1 MAAIWK
7 GAISFGLVNIPIELR
22 SAVRSDSDGVSFRQL
37 HEKDLSP
44 IHMDRV
50 CNLEDKAVPWSEIV
64 KGYEYAKGKFVVIT
78 DEEIKAASPA
88 SIKAFEILDF
98 VQESEI
104 DPRFFDTPYFC
115 VPQKG
120 GERAYALLRET
131 IRKTKMV
138 GIGKFALRQ
147 REALAS
153 LKTIGDALVLEVMRF
168 GTELVDPS
176 EYTFPPA
183 KDVRPQELQMA
194 EQLVGTFATKFDP
207 SKYTDEYRAY
217 IMRLID
223 DKLKGKEVSTEEA
236 AEPEGTPVLDLMA
249 RLRESLEQGRKR
261 GGGAAAAEDEE
272 AEAAPAEAT
281 AAEETEETAEPETP
295 KKGAK
300 KGSRSRS
307 RKTA

>member
-1 MAAIWK
+1 MASIWK

-22 SAVRSDSDGVSFRQL
+22 TAVRSDNDGISFRQL

-50 CNLEDKAVPWSEIV
+50 CNLEDKAIPYSEII
-64 KGYEYAKGKFVVIT
+64 KGYEYTKGKFVVIT
-78 DEEIKAASPA
+78 DEEIKAAQPQS
-88 SIKAFEILDF
+88 SKALEILDF

-131 IRKTKMV
+131 IRNTKMV

-147 REALAS
+147 RESLAAI
-153 LKTIGDALVLEVMRF
+153 KVIGDAIVLEMMRF
-168 GTELVDPS
+168 GTELIDAS
-176 EYTFPPA
+176 EFTFPSA
-183 KDVRPQELQMA
+183 KDVKPQELSMA
-194 EQLVGTFATKFDP
+194 EQLVAQFATKFDA

-223 DKLKGKEVSTEEA
+223 DKLKGKEITTEET

-249 RLRESLEQGRKR
+249 RLRESLEQGRKK
-261 GGGAAAAEDEE
+261 GGAEAEEPQGEDETQEAAAD
-272 AEAAPAEAT
+272 AEA
-281 AAEETEETAEPETP
+281 P
-295 KKGAK
+295 KKAAK
-300 KGSRSRS
+300 KATRSKS
-307 RKTA
+307 KKTA

>member
-22 SAVRSDSDGVSFRQL
+22 SAVKSDNDGISFRQL

-44 IHMDRV
+44 IHMDRI

-64 KGYEYAKGKFVVIT
+64 KGYEYTKGKFVVIT
-78 DEEIKAASPA
+78 DEEIKAAQPQS
-88 SIKAFEILDF
+88 SKALEILDF
-98 VQESEI
+98 VEESEI

-131 IRKTKMV
+131 IRQTKMV

-147 REALAS
+147 RESLAS
-153 LKTIGDALVLEVMRF
+153 IKCIGDALVLEVMRF

-176 EYTFPPA
+176 EFTFPPA
-183 KDVRPQELQMA
+183 KDVKPQELKMA
-194 EQLVGTFATKFDP
+194 EQLVQTFATKFEP
-207 SKYTDEYRAY
+207 SKYTDDYRAY
-217 IMRLID
+217 ILRLID
-223 DKLKGKEVSTEEA
+223 DKLKGKEISTEEA

-261 GGGAAAAEDEE
+261 PGAAVAEE
-272 AEAAPAEAT
+272 AEPEEKE
-281 AAEETEETAEPETP
+281 AAEEEPETTP

-300 KGSRSRS
+300 KGAR
-307 RKTA
+307 

>member
-22 SAVRSDSDGVSFRQL
+22 TAVRSDNDGISFRQL

-50 CNLEDKAVPWSEIV
+50 CNLEDKAIPYSEIV
-64 KGYEYAKGKFVVIT
+64 KGYEYTKGKFVVIT
-78 DEEIKAASPA
+78 DEEIKAAQPQS
-88 SIKAFEILDF
+88 SKALEILDF

-131 IRKTKMV
+131 IRNTKMV

-147 REALAS
+147 RESLAAI
-153 LKTIGDALVLEVMRF
+153 KVIGDAIVLEMMRF
-168 GTELVDPS
+168 GTELIDPS
-176 EYTFPPA
+176 EFTFPSA
-183 KDVRPQELQMA
+183 KDVKPQELSMA
-194 EQLVGTFATKFDP
+194 EQLVAQFATKFDAA
-207 SKYTDEYRAY
+207 KYTDDYRAY

-223 DKLKGKEVSTEEA
+223 DKLKGKEISTEETV
-236 AEPEGTPVLDLMA
+236 EPEGTPVLDLMA
-249 RLRESLEQGRKR
+249 RLRESLEQGRKK
-261 GGGAAAAEDEE
+261 GGAE
-272 AEAAPAEAT
+272 AEAEEPEAEAETQEAT
-281 AAEETEETAEPETP
+281 AEAEAP
-295 KKGAK
+295 KKAAK
-300 KGSRSRS
+300 KATRSKS
-307 RKTA
+307 KKTA

>member
-22 SAVRSDSDGVSFRQL
+22 SAVKSDNDGISFRQL

-44 IHMDRV
+44 IHMDRI
-50 CNLEDKAVPWSEIV
+50 CNLEDKAVPYSEIV
-64 KGYEYAKGKFVVIT
+64 KGYEYTKGKFVVLT
-78 DEEIKAASPA
+78 DEELKAAQPQS
-88 SIKAFEILDF
+88 SKALEILDF
-98 VQESEI
+98 VEESEI

-131 IRKTKMV
+131 IRQTKMV

-147 REALAS
+147 RESLAS
-153 LKTIGDALVLEVMRF
+153 IKVIGDALVLEVMRF
-168 GTELVDPS
+168 GTELVNPS
-176 EYTFPPA
+176 EFTFPSA
-183 KDVRPQELQMA
+183 KDVKPQELKMA
-194 EQLVGTFATKFDP
+194 EQLVQTFATKFDP
-207 SKYTDEYRAY
+207 SKYTDDYRAY

-223 DKLKGKEVSTEEA
+223 DKLKGKEISTEEA

-261 GGGAAAAEDEE
+261 PGAAAEE
-272 AEAAPAEAT
+272 AEPEEKEAEAT
-281 AAEETEETAEPETP
+281 QPAEEEPETAA

-300 KGSRSRS
+300 KGARSRS

>member
-22 SAVRSDSDGVSFRQL
+22 TAVRDNDGISFRQL

-44 IHMDRV
+44 IHMDRI
-50 CNLEDKAVPWSEIV
+50 CNLEEKTVPYSEIV
-64 KGYEYAKGKFVVIT
+64 KGYEYTKGKFVVIT
-78 DEEIKAASPA
+78 DEEIKAAQPGS
-88 SIKAFEILDF
+88 SKALEILDF

-104 DPRFFDTPYFC
+104 DPRFFETPYFC

-131 IRKTKMV
+131 IRNTKMV

-147 REALAS
+147 RESLAAI
-153 LKTIGDALVLEVMRF
+153 KVIGDAIVLEVMRF
-168 GTELVDPS
+168 GTELVPAT
-176 EYTFPPA
+176 EFTFPSA
-183 KDVRPQELQMA
+183 KEVKPQELSMA
-194 EQLVGTFATKFDP
+194 EQLVAQYSTAFDP
-207 SKYTDEYRAY
+207 TKYTDEYRAY

-223 DKLKGKEVSTEEA
+223 DKLKGKEISTEET

-261 GGGAAAAEDEE
+261 GGDAEPEAGEAAE
-272 AEAAPAEAT
+272 AESEAT
-281 AAEETEETAEPETP
+281 AAEAEEP
-295 KKGAK
+295 KKTAK
-300 KGSRSRS
+300 KSTRSKS

>member
-22 SAVRSDSDGVSFRQL
+22 TAVRDNDGISFRQL

-44 IHMDRV
+44 IHMDRI
-50 CNLEDKAVPWSEIV
+50 CNLEDKAVPYSEIV
-64 KGYEYAKGKFVVIT
+64 KGYEYTKGKFVVIT
-78 DEEIKAASPA
+78 DEELKAAQPGS
-88 SIKAFEILDF
+88 SKALDIIDF

-104 DPRFFDTPYFC
+104 DPRFFETPYFC

-131 IRKTKMV
+131 IRNTKMV

-147 REALAS
+147 RESLAAI
-153 LKTIGDALVLEVMRF
+153 KVIGDAIVLEVMRF
-168 GTELVDPS
+168 GNELVPAT
-176 EYTFPPA
+176 EFTFPSA
-183 KDVRPQELQMA
+183 KEVKPQELSMA
-194 EQLVGTFATKFDP
+194 EQLVAQYSTTFDA
-207 SKYTDEYRAY
+207 SKYTDDYRAY

-223 DKLKGKEVSTEEA
+223 DKLKGKEISTEET

-261 GGGAAAAEDEE
+261 AGGDAEAAAEEGEE
-272 AEAAPAEAT
+272 AAREAK
-281 AAEETEETAEPETP
+281 AEEQEEEP
-295 KKGAK
+295 KKAK
-300 KGSRSRS
+300 KGTRSKS

>member
-22 SAVRSDSDGVSFRQL
+22 SAVKSDNDGISFRQL

-50 CNLEDKAVPWSEIV
+50 CNLEDKAVPYSEIV
-64 KGYEYAKGKFVVIT
+64 KGYEYTKGKFVVIT
-78 DEEIKAASPA
+78 DEELKAAQPQS
-88 SIKAFEILDF
+88 SKALEILDF
-98 VQESEI
+98 VEESEI

-131 IRKTKMV
+131 IRQTKKV

-147 REALAS
+147 RESLAAIR
-153 LKTIGDALVLEVMRF
+153 TVGDALVLEVMRF
-168 GTELVDPS
+168 GTELVNPS
-176 EYTFPPA
+176 EYTFPSA
-183 KDVRPQELQMA
+183 KDVKEQELKMA
-194 EQLVGTFATKFDP
+194 EQLVHTYTTTFDA

-217 IMRLID
+217 ILRLID
-223 DKLKGKEVSTEEA
+223 DKLKGKEISTEEA

-261 GGGAAAAEDEE
+261 PGAAAGEDAE
-272 AEAAPAEAT
+272 AEEKEAEPAE
-281 AAEETEETAEPETP
+281 EPETAP

-300 KGSRSRS
+300 KGARSRS

>member
-22 SAVRSDSDGVSFRQL
+22 TAVRSDNDGISFRQL

-50 CNLEDKAVPWSEIV
+50 CNLEDKAIPYSEIV
-64 KGYEYAKGKFVVIT
+64 KGYEYTKGKFVVIT
-78 DEEIKAASPA
+78 DEEIKAAQPQS
-88 SIKAFEILDF
+88 SKALEILDF

-131 IRKTKMV
+131 IRNTKMV

-147 REALAS
+147 RESLAAI
-153 LKTIGDALVLEVMRF
+153 KVIGDAIVLEMMRF
-168 GTELVDPS
+168 GTELIDAS
-176 EYTFPPA
+176 EFTFPSA
-183 KDVRPQELQMA
+183 KDVKPQELSMA
-194 EQLVGTFATKFDP
+194 EQLVAQFATKFDAA
-207 SKYTDEYRAY
+207 KYTDDYRAY

-223 DKLKGKEVSTEEA
+223 DKLKGKEISTEETV
-236 AEPEGTPVLDLMA
+236 EPEGTPVLDLMA
-249 RLRESLEQGRKR
+249 RLRESLEQGRKK
-261 GGGAAAAEDEE
+261 GGAE
-272 AEAAPAEAT
+272 AEAEEPAAGAETQEAT
-281 AAEETEETAEPETP
+281 AEAEAP
-295 KKGAK
+295 KKAAK
-300 KGSRSRS
+300 KATRSKS
-307 RKTA
+307 KKTA

>member
-44 IHMDRV
+44 IHMDRI

-64 KGYEYAKGKFVVIT
+64 KGYEYTKGKFVVIT

-88 SIKAFEILDF
+88 SSKAFEILDF

-147 REALAS
+147 RESLAS
-153 LKTIGDALVLEVMRF
+153 IKTIGDALVLEVMRF

-176 EYTFPPA
+176 EYTFPPT
-183 KDVRPQELQMA
+183 KDVKPQELQMA
-194 EQLVGTFATKFDP
+194 EQLVGTFAAKFDP
-207 SKYTDEYRAY
+207 SKYTDDYRAY

-261 GGGAAAAEDEE
+261 AGGAAAADDDE
-272 AEAAPAEAT
+272 AEATPAEA
-281 AAEETEETAEPETP
+281 AAEPAEEPETP

-300 KGSRSRS
+300 KSRSKS

>member
-22 SAVRSDSDGVSFRQL
+22 TAVRDNDGISFRQL

-44 IHMDRV
+44 IHLDRV
-50 CNLEDKAVPWSEIV
+50 CNLEEKTIPYSEIV
-64 KGYEYAKGKFVVIT
+64 KGYEYTKGKFVVIT
-78 DEEIKAASPA
+78 DEELKAAQPGS
-88 SIKAFEILDF
+88 SKALDIVDF

-104 DPRFFDTPYFC
+104 DPRFFETPYFC

-131 IRKTKMV
+131 IRNTKMV

-147 REALAS
+147 RESLAAI
-153 LKTIGDALVLEVMRF
+153 KVIGDAIVLEVMRF
-168 GTELVDPS
+168 ENELVKAS
-176 EYTFPPA
+176 EYTFPSA
-183 KDVRPQELQMA
+183 KEVKPQELSMA
-194 EQLVGTFATKFDP
+194 EQLVAQYSTKFDAA
-207 SKYTDEYRAY
+207 KYTDDYRAY
-217 IMRLID
+217 IMRLIE
-223 DKLKGKEVSTEEA
+223 DKLKGKEISTEET

-261 GGGAAAAEDEE
+261 GGADEEAGEGAEAEEAASEKEPAAAAE
-272 AEAAPAEAT
+272 
-281 AAEETEETAEPETP
+281 AEEP
-295 KKGAK
+295 KKAAK
-300 KGSRSRS
+300 KGTRSKS

>member
-22 SAVRSDSDGVSFRQL
+22 SAVKSDNDGISFRQL

-50 CNLEDKAVPWSEIV
+50 CNLEDKAVPYSEIV
-64 KGYEYAKGKFVVIT
+64 KGYEYTKGKFVVIT
-78 DEEIKAASPA
+78 DEEIKAAQPQS
-88 SIKAFEILDF
+88 SKALEILDF
-98 VQESEI
+98 VEESEI

-131 IRKTKMV
+131 IRQTKMV

-147 REALAS
+147 RESLAS
-153 LKTIGDALVLEVMRF
+153 IKVIGDALVLEVMRF

-183 KDVRPQELQMA
+183 KDVKPQELKMA
-194 EQLVGTFATKFDP
+194 EQLVQTFAAKFDP
-207 SKYTDEYRAY
+207 SKYTDDYRAY
-217 IMRLID
+217 ILRLID
-223 DKLKGKEVSTEEA
+223 DKLKGKEISTEEA

-261 GGGAAAAEDEE
+261 PGAAATEESEPEEKE
-272 AEAAPAEAT
+272 AEAAE
-281 AAEETEETAEPETP
+281 AEPETTP

-300 KGSRSRS
+300 KGARSRS

>member
-22 SAVRSDSDGVSFRQL
+22 SAVRSDADGISFRQL

-44 IHMDRV
+44 IHMDRI

-88 SIKAFEILDF
+88 SSKAFEILDF

-147 REALAS
+147 RESLAS

-168 GTELVDPS
+168 GTELVEPS

-183 KDVRPQELQMA
+183 KDVKPQELQMA
-194 EQLVGTFATKFDP
+194 EQLVGTFATKFEP
-207 SKYTDEYRAY
+207 AKYTDDYRAY

-261 GGGAAAAEDEE
+261 PGAPAAESEE
-272 AEAAPAEAT
+272 AEEPQQPEAEAEK
-281 AAEETEETAEPETP
+281 EEEPETP

-300 KGSRSRS
+300 KARSRS